1 MTPFL
6 NAFDV
11 IRAIPTAKRF
21 EIGEMLF
28 AQFDCPVQDEP
39 LKIWSQTDHLVHV
52 VSARSTWKTSMG
64 MCSAEAGESIF
75 FRKGAF
81 ISPPHVEP
89 DLCLLIFFIPDAF
102 VREVI
107 RELAAEIQ
115 PLSGPSASDEV
126 VIRLNNDTA
135 LSAFFHSMLVYFADE
150 KPPAEALL
158 KLKLRSCSPVS

>member
-39 LKIWSQTDHLVHV
+39 LRIWSQTDHLVHV

-64 MCSAEAGESIF
+64 MCLAEAGEKHF
-75 FRKGAF
+75 LPKGRLHFAAACGARPLPLDLLYPRCLRARGDSGVGRGDSTAIGAVRF
-81 ISPPHVEP
+81 GQSRHSVE
-89 DLCLLIFFIPDAF
+89 
-102 VREVI
+102 
-107 RELAAEIQ
+107 Q
-115 PLSGPSASDEV
+115 
-126 VIRLNNDTA
+126 
-135 LSAFFHSMLVYFADE
+135 
-150 KPPAEALL
+150 
-158 KLKLRSCSPVS
+158 

>member
-52 VSARSTWKTSMG
+52 VSARST
-64 MCSAEAGESIF
+64 
-75 FRKGAF
+75 
-81 ISPPHVEP
+81 
-89 DLCLLIFFIPDAF
+89 
-102 VREVI
+102 
-107 RELAAEIQ
+107 
-115 PLSGPSASDEV
+115 
-126 VIRLNNDTA
+126 
-135 LSAFFHSMLVYFADE
+135 
-150 KPPAEALL
+150 
-158 KLKLRSCSPVS
+158 

>member
-64 MCSAEAGESIF
+64 MCSAEADESIF

-81 ISPPHVEP
+81 VSPPHVEP
-89 DLCLLIFFIPDAF
+89 DLCLLIFFIPGAF

-115 PLSGPSASDEV
+115 PLSGPSA
-126 VIRLNNDTA
+126 
-135 LSAFFHSMLVYFADE
+135 
-150 KPPAEALL
+150 
-158 KLKLRSCSPVS
+158 